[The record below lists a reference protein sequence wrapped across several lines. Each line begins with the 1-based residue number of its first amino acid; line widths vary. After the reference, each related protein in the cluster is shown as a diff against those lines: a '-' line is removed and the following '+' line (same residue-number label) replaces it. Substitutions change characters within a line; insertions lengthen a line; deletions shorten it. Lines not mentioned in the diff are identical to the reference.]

1 MLSSARHQAWLKANV
16 LTEENLRGLVNLT
29 NEEISQAKQIQRE
42 KLAAIQGQLAD
53 VRGRLHKL
61 YDALETG
68 RLEVDDLA
76 PRIKDLQGR
85 VDELEEQK
93 RDVIERVQ
101 ESKVKLVGTAKVRA
115 YVDDLRA
122 LLSKG
127 SLMEQ
132 KAFLRSFIKRI
143 EIDQPVLFSTILS
156 PSKSKR

>member
-1 MLSSARHQAWLKANV
+1 
-16 LTEENLRGLVNLT
+16 VNLT

-76 PRIKDLQGR
+76 PRIKDLKGR

-101 ESKVKLVGTAKVRA
+101 ESKGKLVGTAKVRA
-115 YVDDLRA
+115 YVDDLRV

-132 KAFLRSFIKRI
+132 KAFPRSFIKRI